1 MTFRRHVTTLI
12 QLTVIAYVLTAAG
25 ASTDSFA
32 ANGSVIYTY
41 DALGRVLTASYDTN
55 VVVDY
60 AYDSNGNRTAQTINV
75 NTSGLTWHAST
86 VVPCTS
92 SCWDGALWQ

>member
-1 MTFRRHVTTLI
+1 M
-12 QLTVIAYVLTAAG
+12 AAG

-41 DALGRVLTASYDTN
+41 DPLGRVLTASYDTN
-55 VVVDY
+55 VVVNY

-75 NTSGLTWHAST
+75 NTSGLIWQASP
-86 VVPCTS
+86 VNPCTS
-92 SCWDGALWQ
+92 NCWDGALWQ